1 LRNPTVI
8 NMIDGCA
15 ISLPVHEPGGA
26 PVGLMLAARRGEDA
40 RLFQIARAVERQVSR
55 ARMA

>member
-1 LRNPTVI
+1 VI

-15 ISLPVHEPGGA
+15 ISLPVHQPGGA

-55 ARMA
+55 VRMA